1 MLMPTSFQETARELA
16 ACLLERGWQCAVAES
31 CTGGLAGAALTDIPG
46 ASLWFAGGVISYSNE
61 VKNRL
66 LGVDAEILR
75 LHGAVSEPVVRQMAA
90 GACQATGAQA
100 AVSLSGVAGPDG
112 GTPDKPVGTVW
123 IGVAVN
129 GETSAFCHLFSG
141 DRQAVREQAVAAAI
155 GHLLDAV
162 RSRGAA

>member
-1 MLMPTSFQETARELA
+1 MPASFQQTAQRLA
-16 ACLLERGWQCAVAES
+16 ACLLERGWLCAVAES
-31 CTGGLAGAALTDIPG
+31 CTGGLAGASLTDLPG
-46 ASLWFAGGVISYSNE
+46 ASLWFAGGVISYSND
-61 VKNRL
+61 VKRRL
-66 LGVDAEILR
+66 LNVRADSLR
-75 LHGAVSEPVVRQMAA
+75 QDGAVSEPVVRQMAA

-129 GETSAFCHLFSG
+129 GATDAFCHRFEG

-155 GHLLDAV
+155 AHLLDAV
-162 RSRGAA
+162 QAQDAA

>member
-1 MLMPTSFQETARELA
+1 MLMPSSFQETAQRLA
-16 ACLLERGWQCAVAES
+16 ACLLERGWLCAVAES

-46 ASLWFAGGVISYSNE
+46 ASRWFAGGVISYTNA
-61 VKNRL
+61 VKQHL
-66 LGVDAEILR
+66 LGVDAETLR

-90 GACQATGAQA
+90 GACRATGAQA

-129 GETSAFCHLFSG
+129 GETRAFCHRFNG
-141 DRQAVREQAVAAAI
+141 DRQAVREQAVTAATE
-155 GHLLDAV
+155 HLLDALQTQD
-162 RSRGAA
+162 AA

>member
-1 MLMPTSFQETARELA
+1 MSMPASFQPTALRLA
-16 ACLLERGWQCAVAES
+16 ACLRERGWLCAVAES
-31 CTGGLAGAALTDIPG
+31 CTGGLAGASLTDIPG

-66 LGVDAEILR
+66 LGVDAETLR

-90 GACQATGAQA
+90 GACRATGAQA

-112 GTPDKPVGTVW
+112 GTPEKPVGTVW

-129 GETSAFCHLFSG
+129 GTTSAFRHLFHG
-141 DRQAVREQAVAAAI
+141 DRQSVREQAVAAAI
-155 GHLLDAV
+155 AHLLDALQAQDV
-162 RSRGAA
+162 A